1 MENGNGLCKGP
12 VVGNVADM
20 KEHKIRKVETE
31 LAGSEVMTVIVRP
44 QRA

>member
-12 VVGNVADM
+12 VVGNVAGM
-20 KEHKIRKVETE
+20 KKHKIRKVEME
-31 LAGSEVMTVIVRP
+31 LAGSEVMTVKVRP